1 MIKFKSNKK
10 ATFLKYF
17 GVDIKPTL
25 DKDTNTVLWLVN
37 ESENKY
43 MDAIQDY
50 IDCTRGYREVYLD
63 YCKWLDTER
72 EIRDLIYKSKEK
84 KER

>member
-17 GVDIKPTL
+17 GVDIRPIL
-25 DKDTNTVLWLVN
+25 DKDTNTVLWMVD
-37 ESENKY
+37 EHDTRY
-43 MDAIQDY
+43 MDVIEDY

-63 YCKWLDTER
+63 YSKWLETER
-72 EIRDLIYKSKEK
+72 EIKDLIH
-84 KER
+84 RARL